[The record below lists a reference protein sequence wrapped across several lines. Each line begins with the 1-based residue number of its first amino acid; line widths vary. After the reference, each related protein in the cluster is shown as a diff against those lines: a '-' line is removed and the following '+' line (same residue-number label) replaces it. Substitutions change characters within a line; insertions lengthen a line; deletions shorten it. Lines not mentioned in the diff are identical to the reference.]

1 MFIRTV
7 NKYGD
12 IKDTA
17 AGAPTVIGG
26 SARMSVE
33 GTPLIEG
40 PEGDTNRHSL
50 IEGLFTEVE
59 VEKNKCGCT
68 NFFVKILIGVFV
80 FLTIL
85 FVGVGIGVANSNSSA
100 AGFMVTFATIFLVV
114 SVILCNILCC
124 ACCQYPKGA
133 DE

>member
-1 MFIRTV
+1 M
-7 NKYGD
+7 NKYSD
-12 IKDTA
+12 IKGA
-17 AGAPTVIGG
+17 GAGAPTVIGG

-40 PEGDTNRHSL
+40 PEGEVNRQSL
-50 IEGLFTEVE
+50 IEGLLTEVE

-68 NFFVKILIGVFV
+68 NFFVKILIAVFV

-85 FVGVGIGVANSNSSA
+85 FIGIGIGVSNSNSSA
-100 AGFMVTFATIFLVV
+100 AGFLVTFATIFLVV